1 MAKGMISAMSWVTL
15 PFTGNEMVEV
25 VQGGA
30 NKRMLL
36 KDLITKGV
44 DGKSAY
50 ELAKEDGFSGDVTSW
65 LASLVGP
72 QGPAGNEGP
81 RGAKGDRGNDGTNG
95 TDGVD
100 GADGESAFE
109 IYKRVKGWN
118 GTELE
123 WIEQVLENNGGGT
136 GGGSGNDGRDGTDG
150 ESAYEIYKRV
160 TGFTGTEEEYLQE
173 IKGEKGDEGPQ
184 GPKGDPGN
192 DGLDGT
198 NGVDGTDG
206 QDGESA
212 YELAVRLG
220 QYSGT
225 EQEFADLL
233 ASIESV
239 GSGGGGT
246 GGGSGGGNLDA
257 GLFPIGVMKIKVNDF
272 PAGVWETPDGVT
284 IEKIYSDSSIRV
296 THPFGRNPV
305 WFSMLN
311 VLGEPPTMYVPTSLR
326 NMQVIDTNTFII
338 TNANA
343 SPTYELNVIF

>member
-1 MAKGMISAMSWVTL
+1 MAKGMISTMSWVTL
-15 PFTGNEMVEV
+15 PFTGNETVEV
-25 VQGGA
+25 VQGGV

-36 KDLITKGV
+36 KDLITEGA
-44 DGKSAY
+44 DGKSAFD
-50 ELAKEDGFSGDVTSW
+50 LAREAGYSGDVTGW

-72 QGPAGNEGP
+72 QGPKGDEGP
-81 RGAKGDRGNDGTNG
+81 RGPKGDRGTDGTNG

-100 GADGESAFE
+100 GTDGESAFE
-109 IYKRVKGWN
+109 IYKRVKGWD

-136 GGGSGNDGRDGTDG
+136 GGGTGQDGADG

-192 DGLDGT
+192 DGRDGT
-198 NGVDGTDG
+198 DGINGVDGE
-206 QDGESA
+206 DGESA

-239 GSGGGGT
+239 GSGGGT
-246 GGGSGGGNLDA
+246 GGGSGGGDLDA

-284 IEKIYSDSSIRV
+284 IEKVYSDSSIRV